1 MSSLFINTGTA
12 HKNLEYSD
20 SDYHGKLLV

>member
-1 MSSLFINTGTA
+1 MSSLFINTKTA
-12 HKNLEYSD
+12 HKKLEYSD